1 MNLLRRSVVV
11 KSLLAAAAMAVTG
24 LPALAQG
31 TFPNKPVTIV
41 TAFPAGSG
49 PDSVIRAVSEKLSKI
64 WMQPVL
70 ISNKPG
76 GGGFIAI
83 DAAIRAPADGYTLI
97 QLDNEHLA
105 ALPVLY
111 KSKNFITLNNFDPV
125 ASIFKTAF
133 LVAVPTDSKWKTMK
147 DLVDAA
153 KASPGKVNY
162 GSWGIGSP
170 GHMGGEQLELL
181 TGIEMT
187 HVAYREMS
195 QLFTSVG
202 SGELNWSFGS
212 IPSSQGI
219 FKAGKLRYLAVAS
232 PTRLPQMPDVPT
244 VTESGGPAGFEISSY
259 VALLSPKG
267 LPKDIQ
273 AKIHADMMKVLAD
286 PDIKARFNTFAF
298 EAINWSPEEMRRV
311 TDAKMKVYA
320 ELARRKNIS
329 LD

>member
-1 MNLLRRSVVV
+1 MKHSTRSFFV
-11 KSLLAAAAMAVTG
+11 KSLLAAAALAATG
-24 LPALAQG
+24 LPALAQSG
-31 TFPNKPVTIV
+31 FPNKPVTVV

-49 PDSVIRAVSEKLSKI
+49 PDSVIRAVGEKLSKI
-64 WMQPVL
+64 WNQPVL
-70 ISNKPG
+70 INNKPG

-111 KSKNFITLNNFDPV
+111 KSKKFVTLNNFDLVTP
-125 ASIFKTAF
+125 IFKTTF

-153 KASPGKVNY
+153 KATPGKINY

-202 SGELNWSFGS
+202 SGELQWSFGTL
-212 IPSSQGI
+212 PSSSGI
-219 FKAGKLRYLAVAS
+219 FKAGKLRYIAVAS
-232 PTRLPQMPDVPT
+232 PNRLPQMPDVPT
-244 VTESGGPAGFEISSY
+244 VSEAGGPPGFDLSSY

-267 LPKDIQ
+267 LPKEIQ
-273 AKIHADMMKVLAD
+273 TKIHADMMTALAD

-311 TDAKMKVYA
+311 TDAKMKVYE
-320 ELARRKNIS
+320 ELAKRKNIS
-329 LD
+329 LE